1 MDNYTIDKNI
11 RTICVTA
18 DSFPDGIEEAHQK
31 LHAMLTPIDRRQF
44 FGISWPGTDGEMIY
58 KAAASEMQ
66 TGEAEH
72 LHAETFTI
80 KEGPY
85 NSFYI
90 TDYRENLDSIGKAFD
105 LLTAEHETDPNGYC
119 LEWYINEKDVKC
131 LVPLR
136 TKEEDL

>member
-1 MDNYTIDKNI
+1 MDNYTIDNNI

-18 DSFPDGIEEAHQK
+18 ESFPDGINEAHQK
-31 LHAMLTPIDRRQF
+31 LQAMLAPIDRRQF
-44 FGISWPGTDGEMIY
+44 FGISWMDSTGEIIY
-58 KAAASEMQ
+58 KAAASEMRP
-66 TGEAEH
+66 GEAES
-72 LHAETFTI
+72 LQAETFTI

-90 TDYRENLDSIGKAFD
+90 TDYRNNLDSIKKAFD

-136 TKEEDL
+136 SKEEDL